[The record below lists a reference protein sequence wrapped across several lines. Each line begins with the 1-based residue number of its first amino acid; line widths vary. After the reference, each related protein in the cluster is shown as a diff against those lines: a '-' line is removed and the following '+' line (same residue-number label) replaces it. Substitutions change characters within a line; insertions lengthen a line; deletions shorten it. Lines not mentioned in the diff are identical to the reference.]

1 VLRKSSSHFPP
12 APPCLNTLNPT
23 ALSFFA
29 ADDRTLYDP
38 ELFQQVMQAVQ
49 RELLPA
55 DTVFALHQKPLP
67 WSEVV

>member
-1 VLRKSSSHFPP
+1 M
-12 APPCLNTLNPT
+12 

-55 DTVFALHQKPLP
+55 DTVSALHQKPLP